1 MVLRAA
7 RSCAQYPSRLTCSLL
22 GVCLPI
28 VSLASG
34 VLVAVVP
41 AAYLVWY
48 PLYLIV
54 MLPGTLLLPAHGAL
68 TLLVVS
74 ACWGSVG
81 FLVGLVKDRKRLIGA
96 GAFPSP
102 SAVGLII
109 LLVGLGCAVVTALLT
124 RGGCGRPCRD
134 YSKVEAVWA
143 LTVLALGLI
152 PGGLIQ
158 LVGVLLTRLITGG
171 GRSWS
176 RRRLSSEPG
185 RSHIPSDTHGKWPP
199 NPKEDHPCIRSP
211 TCSWGGPLRKRSR

>member
-1 MVLRAA
+1 MVLRSA

-34 VLVAVVP
+34 VPVMVVP

-74 ACWGSVG
+74 VCWGSVG
-81 FLVGLVKDRKRLIGA
+81 FLVGLVKDRRRFIGA

-102 SAVGLII
+102 SAVGLIT
-109 LLVGLGCAVVTALLT
+109 LLVGVGCAGLTALLIS
-124 RGGCGRPCRD
+124 RGGCARPCRD
-134 YSKVEAVWA
+134 PSMVGAVWA
-143 LTVLALGLI
+143 LAVLALGLI

-158 LVGVLLTRLITGG
+158 LCGAIFTRRITGG

-176 RRRLSSEPG
+176 RRRPSSAPG
-185 RSHIPSDTHGKWPP
+185 RSHRPLDTYDEGPP
-199 NPKEDHPCIRSP
+199 DTQEDRP
-211 TCSWGGPLRKRSR
+211 

>member
-34 VLVAVVP
+34 VLVGVVP

-48 PLYLIV
+48 PLYPVV
-54 MLPGTLLLPAHGAL
+54 MLPGTLLLQAHGAL

-74 ACWGSVG
+74 VCWGSVG

-102 SAVGLII
+102 SAVGLIT
-109 LLVGLGCAVVTALLT
+109 LLAGMGWAGLTALLVS
-124 RGGCGRPCRD
+124 RGGCARPCRD
-134 YSKVEAVWA
+134 PPMVGAGWGLA
-143 LTVLALGLI
+143 VLALGPI
-152 PGGLIQ
+152 PGGLI
-158 LVGVLLTRLITGG
+158 
-171 GRSWS
+171 
-176 RRRLSSEPG
+176 P
-185 RSHIPSDTHGKWPP
+185 
-199 NPKEDHPCIRSP
+199 
-211 TCSWGGPLRKRSR
+211 